1 MKKILSVLLASL
13 LLLSTSA
20 TAFAMETETN
30 ADNWLVSA
38 NQHQIIHNAKIA
50 AETGQNV
57 TLTTKILSDLSD
69 NHFELVEVG
78 DTGYMIF
85 DPQSGKYLEEA
96 LDSPSPY
103 LGLSENLYYFGPLNY
118 YQLSGD
124 KFVHT
129 VIHNEYDMSF
139 AECRSLQSAFDTAL
153 QNSRTQKDTEVLA
166 LMQTNLNSR
175 ASVNRL
181 QSHFSARAT
190 NKYIPNYKYIKNA
203 IYPANENNTCGYTAA
218 CLILNYWHK
227 VKGNVIDS
235 SFLDSNGN
243 LKTTGN
249 TLQDKLLSYG
259 KSNSSWGLTIRDVLI
274 DYCNEYGV
282 AATST
287 YYVTN
292 FDIFA
297 EVGRNRPVIVFG
309 YFPDSPGQVQS
320 RGKVFH
326 AVTAYGTSTSGLV
339 TKLIVHY
346 GWSGYSHVTLDGG
359 LVGSSTQ
366 FVLNYTRKLSM
377 KKVFT
382 FFLAMAIIFGISG
395 CGKKEYIVFPFS
407 ASDVV
412 KIETYYSNS
421 EADTKEKTLTEEAD
435 IDYLYTFFSELP
447 VKDANSDSTN
457 DGSTIKFVFDLSDG
471 TNYELVYIG
480 IATKKGYLQSETSDF
495 YYFTSSDII
504 GVWANLSKMRLDF

>member
-1 MKKILSVLLASL
+1 
-13 LLLSTSA
+13 
-20 TAFAMETETN
+20 
-30 ADNWLVSA
+30 
-38 NQHQIIHNAKIA
+38 
-50 AETGQNV
+50 
-57 TLTTKILSDLSD
+57 
-69 NHFELVEVG
+69 
-78 DTGYMIF
+78 
-85 DPQSGKYLEEA
+85 
-96 LDSPSPY
+96 
-103 LGLSENLYYFGPLNY
+103 
-118 YQLSGD
+118 
-124 KFVHT
+124 
-129 VIHNEYDMSF
+129 MSF

-297 EVGRNRPVIVFG
+297 EVGRNSPVIVFG

-366 FVLNYTRKLSM
+366 FVLN
-377 KKVFT
+377 
-382 FFLAMAIIFGISG
+382 
-395 CGKKEYIVFPFS
+395 
-407 ASDVV
+407 
-412 KIETYYSNS
+412 
-421 EADTKEKTLTEEAD
+421 
-435 IDYLYTFFSELP
+435 
-447 VKDANSDSTN
+447 
-457 DGSTIKFVFDLSDG
+457 
-471 TNYELVYIG
+471 
-480 IATKKGYLQSETSDF
+480 
-495 YYFTSSDII
+495 
-504 GVWANLSKMRLDF
+504 

>member
-1 MKKILSVLLASL
+1 
-13 LLLSTSA
+13 
-20 TAFAMETETN
+20 
-30 ADNWLVSA
+30 
-38 NQHQIIHNAKIA
+38 
-50 AETGQNV
+50 
-57 TLTTKILSDLSD
+57 
-69 NHFELVEVG
+69 
-78 DTGYMIF
+78 
-85 DPQSGKYLEEA
+85 
-96 LDSPSPY
+96 
-103 LGLSENLYYFGPLNY
+103 
-118 YQLSGD
+118 
-124 KFVHT
+124 
-129 VIHNEYDMSF
+129 
-139 AECRSLQSAFDTAL
+139 
-153 QNSRTQKDTEVLA
+153 
-166 LMQTNLNSR
+166 MQTNLNSR

-326 AVTAYGTSTSGLV
+326 AVTAYGASTSGLV

-366 FVLNYTRKLSM
+366 FVLN
-377 KKVFT
+377 
-382 FFLAMAIIFGISG
+382 
-395 CGKKEYIVFPFS
+395 
-407 ASDVV
+407 
-412 KIETYYSNS
+412 
-421 EADTKEKTLTEEAD
+421 
-435 IDYLYTFFSELP
+435 
-447 VKDANSDSTN
+447 
-457 DGSTIKFVFDLSDG
+457 
-471 TNYELVYIG
+471 
-480 IATKKGYLQSETSDF
+480 
-495 YYFTSSDII
+495 
-504 GVWANLSKMRLDF
+504 

>member
-175 ASVNRL
+175 SSVNRL

-366 FVLNYTRKLSM
+366 FVLN
-377 KKVFT
+377 
-382 FFLAMAIIFGISG
+382 
-395 CGKKEYIVFPFS
+395 
-407 ASDVV
+407 
-412 KIETYYSNS
+412 
-421 EADTKEKTLTEEAD
+421 
-435 IDYLYTFFSELP
+435 
-447 VKDANSDSTN
+447 
-457 DGSTIKFVFDLSDG
+457 
-471 TNYELVYIG
+471 
-480 IATKKGYLQSETSDF
+480 
-495 YYFTSSDII
+495 
-504 GVWANLSKMRLDF
+504 

>member
-139 AECRSLQSAFDTAL
+139 AECRS
-153 QNSRTQKDTEVLA
+153 
-166 LMQTNLNSR
+166 
-175 ASVNRL
+175 L

-366 FVLNYTRKLSM
+366 FVLN
-377 KKVFT
+377 
-382 FFLAMAIIFGISG
+382 
-395 CGKKEYIVFPFS
+395 
-407 ASDVV
+407 
-412 KIETYYSNS
+412 
-421 EADTKEKTLTEEAD
+421 
-435 IDYLYTFFSELP
+435 
-447 VKDANSDSTN
+447 
-457 DGSTIKFVFDLSDG
+457 
-471 TNYELVYIG
+471 
-480 IATKKGYLQSETSDF
+480 
-495 YYFTSSDII
+495 
-504 GVWANLSKMRLDF
+504 

>member
-1 MKKILSVLLASL
+1 
-13 LLLSTSA
+13 
-20 TAFAMETETN
+20 
-30 ADNWLVSA
+30 
-38 NQHQIIHNAKIA
+38 
-50 AETGQNV
+50 
-57 TLTTKILSDLSD
+57 
-69 NHFELVEVG
+69 
-78 DTGYMIF
+78 
-85 DPQSGKYLEEA
+85 
-96 LDSPSPY
+96 
-103 LGLSENLYYFGPLNY
+103 
-118 YQLSGD
+118 
-124 KFVHT
+124 
-129 VIHNEYDMSF
+129 MSF

-339 TKLIVHY
+339 TKLIGPLRMVWLQSRHIRR
-346 GWSGYSHVTLDGG
+346 WFSR
-359 LVGSSTQ
+359 
-366 FVLNYTRKLSM
+366 FKYTVCIKL
-377 KKVFT
+377 
-382 FFLAMAIIFGISG
+382 
-395 CGKKEYIVFPFS
+395 KKEVKYEESLYIFS
-407 ASDVV
+407 RNGNY
-412 KIETYYSNS
+412 IWNFWLW
-421 EADTKEKTLTEEAD
+421 KER
-435 IDYLYTFFSELP
+435 IYCFSFFCIRCCE
-447 VKDANSDSTN
+447 N
-457 DGSTIKFVFDLSDG
+457 
-471 TNYELVYIG
+471 
-480 IATKKGYLQSETSDF
+480 
-495 YYFTSSDII
+495 
-504 GVWANLSKMRLDF
+504 